1 MMRGP
6 PPANRRVRALSLEQ
20 LSPEKLPLLEKERRR
35 KKQMR
40 IGQADVGK
48 RIVRILCNRLIVILD
63 GFAQVRTGPLLGKE
77 VSFEIKLVRFRIH
90 RRCFCNSVSLSR

>member
-35 KKQMR
+35 QKEADENWPSR
-40 IGQADVGK
+40 HRQADSQDPWQS
-48 RIVRILCNRLIVILD
+48 LD
-63 GFAQVRTGPLLGKE
+63 RNTRWICAGPLLGKE
-77 VSFEIKLVRFRIH
+77 FCFEIKLVSFRIH
-90 RRCFCNSVSLSR
+90 RRCFCNRVFLR